1 MRIAL
6 KGLAAAA
13 LLLSSGTAQASWY
26 QAQTKH
32 FIIYADDN
40 PNNLRNFEAWLERF
54 DSGVRYI
61 KRWADP
67 EIGDG
72 NRLTLYVL
80 PKAAEVRA
88 LIGDKSGFIDGFY
101 TGRVS
106 GSLAYIG
113 KDTTQSGD
121 SETAMAV
128 LFHEYSHHL
137 MMQDQQ
143 RPYPQWYVEGF
154 AEFFSMPKLDRDGGI
169 WFGRPPKFRADT
181 IMYGPKIPLNVLLN
195 GMPPKMTSEMR
206 DAFYGRGWLLTHYL
220 LLGSAAR
227 QGQLDAFNR
236 ALAGGSAPLEAA
248 QKAFGDLGKLDREL
262 DAYRNKGL
270 LTFKVP
276 PDKLRMGSIQ
286 VTPLSPGASQV
297 IQLQAKIKYKQNQP
311 AEALAAQVRAIE
323 SKFPG
328 DELVERT
335 LAEAELNADRPAAAE
350 AAADRALKANPRS
363 TEAMVFKGRA
373 VAARAEAEDDRDKSH
388 ALFEQARTLLINANK
403 LDTEDP
409 EPLFEYY
416 STFAREGVRPT
427 DNAIAAMHY
436 ASELAPQDLGVRM
449 NSAIA
454 YLNEGKYP
462 EARETLVVVAYSP
475 HGGGAG
481 ETARM
486 LIAEID
492 AGRGKDALRILR
504 AAPSSSQSD

>member
-1 MRIAL
+1 MRLAL

-13 LLLSSGTAQASWY
+13 LLLSSGMAQASWY
-26 QAQTKH
+26 QAQSKH

-40 PNNLRNFEAWLERF
+40 PDHLRNFAAWLERF
-54 DSGVRYI
+54 DSGVRYV
-61 KRWADP
+61 KSWADP

-80 PKAAEVRA
+80 PKSTDVRA
-88 LIGDKSGFIDGFY
+88 LAGDKMGFIDGFY

-113 KDTTQSGD
+113 KDSTVSSD
-121 SETAMAV
+121 SETAMSV
-128 LFHEYSHHL
+128 LFHEYTHHL

-143 RPYPQWYVEGF
+143 RPYPEWYVEGF
-154 AEFFSMPKLDRDGGI
+154 AEFFSVPKLDRDGGI
-169 WFGRPPKFRADT
+169 WFGRPPKYRADT
-181 IMYGPKIPLNVLLN
+181 IMYGPKVPLNVLLN
-195 GMPPKMTSEMR
+195 GMHPKMSNEVR

-220 LLGSAAR
+220 LLGPPAR
-227 QGQLDAFNR
+227 QGQLDAYNR
-236 ALAGGSAPLEAA
+236 ALSSGSPPLEAA

-270 LTFKVP
+270 LTFKVSA
-276 PDKLRMGSIQ
+276 DKLRTGSIQ
-286 VTPLSPGASQV
+286 VTPLTAGASQV
-297 IQLQAKIKYKQNQP
+297 ILLQSKIKYKENQP
-311 AEALAAQVRAIE
+311 AEALAAQVRTIE

-335 LAEAELNADRPAAAE
+335 LAEAELNADHPAAAE
-350 AAADRALKANPRS
+350 AAADRALRANPRS

-373 VAARAEAEDDRDKSH
+373 MAQRAEAEDDRDKSD

-416 STFAREGVRPT
+416 TTFLHEGRRPT
-427 DNAIAAMHY
+427 DNAIAGMHY

-462 EARETLVVVAYSP
+462 EARATLVVVAYSP
-475 HGGGAG
+475 HGGGSG
-481 ETARM
+481 EMARK

-492 AGRGKDALRILR
+492 AGNGRNALMQLR
-504 AAPSSSQSD
+504 QPPADKSSN